1 MMLALAVAAGCG
13 KTDGAGLISEAAAG
27 SEISVDESAATTA
40 DAAGADKTDA
50 QEEAK
55 ADAAEEVKADAA
67 YEAKTDAA
75 NEVKTDAGEEVKA
88 EAEDESEIDAAEE
101 AETDAAYEAKTDA
114 ADEIGFDTSDDVR
127 EGEFYYDLDHV
138 ILYLETYGE
147 LPDNYVTKK
156 AARALGWEGG
166 SVQKYIEGAA
176 IGGDRFSN
184 YEGTLPDKKGRKYF
198 ECDIDT
204 DGKGSRG
211 PKRLVYSDDGLYFYT
226 EDHYDTF
233 TEYTVNGEDEVVA
246 K

>member
-1 MMLALAVAAGCG
+1 MKRITGVLLAMMLALAVAAGCG
-13 KTDGAGLISEAAAG
+13 KTDGVGTAEIDAG
-27 SEISVDESAATTA
+27 
-40 DAAGADKTDA
+40 
-50 QEEAK
+50 
-55 ADAAEEVKADAA
+55 EEVKADAA
-67 YEAKTDAA
+67 DEVGIDAA
-75 NEVKTDAGEEVKA
+75 DEVKADAGEEVKADAADEAGIDAADEVKTDAGEEV
-88 EAEDESEIDAAEE
+88 
-101 AETDAAYEAKTDA
+101 KTDA
-114 ADEIGFDTSDDVR
+114 ADEIGFDTSDYVR

-233 TEYTVNGEDEVVA
+233 SEYTVNGEDEVVA

>member
-1 MMLALAVAAGCG
+1 MSDRRTKMKRITGVLLAMMLALAVAAGCG

-55 ADAAEEVKADAA
+55 ADAAEEVKA
-67 YEAKTDAA
+67 
-75 NEVKTDAGEEVKA
+75 
-88 EAEDESEIDAAEE
+88 
-101 AETDAAYEAKTDA
+101 DAAYEAKTDA